1 MRTFLFS
8 VGIIILIGAEILRVY
23 FIMPFP
29 GSQHDETISLAYFL
43 HTNINLIRVIG
54 LVLVAYPVVSFF
66 RSGSRASRIIVSL
79 SLVVYL
85 VVFYFFNFRFL
96 ADKMFYQPGI
106 KIFAKADAS
115 KIPSANLV
123 IGVSVNGASKAYPI
137 EIIGY
142 HHQVRDTVGT
152 TPVMV
157 TNCTVCRTGRVFSPL
172 VEGKAETFRLVGMD
186 HFNAM
191 FEDAATKSWWRQ
203 VTGEAIAG
211 PMKGRKLQEI
221 AAGQMRLDA
230 WISLHPDTEIMQP
243 DTTFNKQYE
252 GMKNYEEGKSK
263 GDLTRADSL
272 SWKDKSWVVG
282 VQHGMDARAYDWNEL
297 EAVKVIQDTLGGIP
311 LLVTLAADSASFYVF
326 KRDTLSF
333 TFDPATYIL
342 RDTQTQSSWN
352 IQGRCTEGKLQ
363 GTQLPVVQSYQEF
376 WHSWRTFRPQTT
388 AYHYAREGERE
399 LSNK

>member
-1 MRTFLFS
+1 MRTLLFFI
-8 VGIIILIGAEILRVY
+8 GILILLGAEILRVY

-29 GSQHDETISLAYFL
+29 GSQHDETIRVAYFL
-43 HTNINLIRVIG
+43 HTNINLLRIIG
-54 LVLVAYPVVSFF
+54 FVLIAYPVISFF
-66 RSGSRASRIIVSL
+66 RSGSLTSKIIVSIA
-79 SLVVYL
+79 LVVYL
-85 VVFYFFNFRFL
+85 AAFYFFNFRFL
-96 ADKMFYQPGI
+96 ADKMFYQPTI
-106 KIFAKADAS
+106 KVFAKASTS
-115 KIPSANLV
+115 KIPSTNLV
-123 IGVSVNGASKAYPI
+123 IGVSLNGASKAYPI

-142 HHQVRDTVGT
+142 HHQVRDTVGK

-157 TNCTVCRTGRVFSPL
+157 TYCTVCRTGRVFSPM
-172 VEGKAETFRLVGMD
+172 VEGKAENFRLVGMD

-191 FEDAATKSWWRQ
+191 FEDTATKSWWRQ

-211 PMKGRKLQEI
+211 PMKGSKLQEI
-221 AAGQMRLDA
+221 AAEQMRLDA

-252 GMKNYEEGKSK
+252 GMKSYDEGKSK

-282 VQHGMDARAYDWNEL
+282 VQSGMDARAYDWNEL
-297 EAVKVIQDTLGGIP
+297 EQVKVIQDTLAGIP
-311 LLVTLAADSASFYVF
+311 LLVTLEADSASFHVF

-342 RDTQTQSSWN
+342 RDAQTQSSWN
-352 IQGRCTEGKLQ
+352 LQGYCTEGKLQ
-363 GTQLPVVQSYQEF
+363 GKQLPVVQSYQEF

-388 AYHYAREGERE
+388 AYHHAGGD
-399 LSNK
+399 

>member
-54 LVLVAYPVVSFF
+54 LVLVAFPVVSFF

-115 KIPSANLV
+115 KIPSTNLV

-157 TNCTVCRTGRVFSPL
+157 TYCTVCRTGRVFSPL

-221 AAGQMRLDA
+221 AAEQMRLDA
-230 WISLHPDTEIMQP
+230 WISLHPDT
-243 DTTFNKQYE
+243 
-252 GMKNYEEGKSK
+252 
-263 GDLTRADSL
+263 
-272 SWKDKSWVVG
+272 
-282 VQHGMDARAYDWNEL
+282 
-297 EAVKVIQDTLGGIP
+297 
-311 LLVTLAADSASFYVF
+311 
-326 KRDTLSF
+326 
-333 TFDPATYIL
+333 
-342 RDTQTQSSWN
+342 
-352 IQGRCTEGKLQ
+352 
-363 GTQLPVVQSYQEF
+363 
-376 WHSWRTFRPQTT
+376 
-388 AYHYAREGERE
+388 
-399 LSNK
+399 